1 MSQVFQAKEALLQ
14 SRFRQDSFGAG
25 PQPSIGRDAPAP
37 SAQLPPAV
45 RQRLEARE
53 AKQTDGSLFGFHSL
67 HFRFSF
73 CLLYSLYS
81 FLFDF

>member
-1 MSQVFQAKEALLQ
+1 MSQVFQALLQ

-53 AKQTDGSLFGFHSL
+53 AKQTDGTLCGFVCIFVFHFVYESTLLFL
-67 HFRFSF
+67 V
-73 CLLYSLYS
+73 
-81 FLFDF
+81 